1 MQLIIKKWGN
11 SAGLPLNKVLL
22 EQIHA
27 SVGATVEVALQ
38 NGGLLIKPVDSI
50 PTLESLLEGTSH
62 EDYMLTN
69 EERWMQSGA
78 TGKEVL

>member
-1 MQLIIKKWGN
+1 MQLVIKKWGN

-27 SVGATVEVALQ
+27 SVGATVEVKLQ
-38 NGGLLIKPVDSI
+38 NGGLLIKPVDGS
-50 PTLESLLEGTSH
+50 PTLESLLEGTSK

-69 EERWMQSGA
+69 EEHWMQSGP